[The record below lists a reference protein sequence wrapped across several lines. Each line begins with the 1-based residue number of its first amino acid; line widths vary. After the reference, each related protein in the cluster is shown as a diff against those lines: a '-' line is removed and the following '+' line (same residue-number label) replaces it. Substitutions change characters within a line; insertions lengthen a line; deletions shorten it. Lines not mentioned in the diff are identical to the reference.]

1 MHGCS
6 HQQQSRGDP
15 LSQNN
20 SCPPSPPTTHTHTPQ
35 GHYDTNYD
43 VWFNATDMYAA
54 NLTKPTYEP
63 WFIIG
68 RHHVPLYD
76 VRFRGFG

>member
-1 MHGCS
+1 VL
-6 HQQQSRGDP
+6 
-15 LSQNN
+15 LS
-20 SCPPSPPTTHTHTPQ
+20 Q